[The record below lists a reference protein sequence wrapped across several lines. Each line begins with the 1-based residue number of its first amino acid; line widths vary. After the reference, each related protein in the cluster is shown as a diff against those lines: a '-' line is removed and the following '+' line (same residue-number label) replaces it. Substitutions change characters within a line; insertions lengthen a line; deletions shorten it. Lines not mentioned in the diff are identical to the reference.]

1 MISRLERSKKIEK
14 EIKKE
19 NRLEKKELRKKRNK
33 KLLSFL
39 LGITLIFFIYSCFIE
54 PNFIIVN
61 EKVILNNN
69 IKEEIEKAKGGNKE
83 STNAENVLA
92 IIAYLTLIA
101 GVMIFIAFVY
111 EDTALA
117 FGILISSIVTWGVL
131 IVLCNISNNLHEI
144 NKKMN

>member
-1 MISRLERSKKIEK
+1 MSKKCLKCGCELSDDSPNYCPDCIE
-14 EIKKE
+14 
-19 NRLEKKELRKKRNK
+19 
-33 KLLSFL
+33 
-39 LGITLIFFIYSCFIE
+39 
-54 PNFIIVN
+54 
-61 EKVILNNN
+61 
-69 IKEEIEKAKGGNKE
+69 EEIEKAKGGNKE
-83 STNAENVLA
+83 SSNAENVLA
-92 IIAYLTLIA
+92 IIAYLTLIV

>member
-1 MISRLERSKKIEK
+1 MSKKCLK
-14 EIKKE
+14 CGC
-19 NRLEKKELRKKRNK
+19 EL
-33 KLLSFL
+33 SDDSPS
-39 LGITLIFFIYSCFIE
+39 YC
-54 PNFIIVN
+54 PNC
-61 EKVILNNN
+61 
-69 IKEEIEKAKGGNKE
+69 IKEEKAKGGNKE

>member
-1 MISRLERSKKIEK
+1 MSKKCLK
-14 EIKKE
+14 CGC
-19 NRLEKKELRKKRNK
+19 EL
-33 KLLSFL
+33 SDDSPS
-39 LGITLIFFIYSCFIE
+39 YC
-54 PNFIIVN
+54 PNC
-61 EKVILNNN
+61 

-144 NKKMN
+144 NKKMKG

>member
-1 MISRLERSKKIEK
+1 MSKKCLK
-14 EIKKE
+14 C
-19 NRLEKKELRKKRNK
+19 
-33 KLLSFL
+33 
-39 LGITLIFFIYSCFIE
+39 GCE
-54 PNFIIVN
+54 PSDDSPSYCPNC
-61 EKVILNNN
+61 

>member
-1 MISRLERSKKIEK
+1 MSKKCLK
-14 EIKKE
+14 CGC
-19 NRLEKKELRKKRNK
+19 EL
-33 KLLSFL
+33 SDDSPS
-39 LGITLIFFIYSCFIE
+39 YC
-54 PNFIIVN
+54 PNC
-61 EKVILNNN
+61 